1 MKKKKDFYLE
11 YIETVE
17 ELLHLFI
24 NRCQH
29 ISKAAINL
37 EKLDFSKTI
46 INTLWTHIFFSYRD
60 EYNNERLKRNTKKN
74 LKRLIW
80 DKDLKPLLPNSNE
93 TGYIET
99 VPSKAITDMD
109 YLEEYNGAV
118 CFYCY
123 NLRQLYYFL
132 PLLQRIQET
141 TVIFYNFDLGNFNID
156 NQHIIFIEFSL
167 RSDFQCFY
175 QSFLQRNFP
184 YLFWFTNNFMG
195 YLSALQPKC
204 IVLLEGCHSEMEA
217 LSLIGQQIQIQTLCL
232 QQGWPSVMHSRFRN
246 MTYDYFLTWGN
257 IFNGLWKKYNSD
269 PKFVSIGYCYKVP
282 KVAKE
287 NIITFFLQ
295 APVIILNEQYFEKI
309 LEFTL
314 WCAESFPKYKVWV
327 REHPEFAIDQ
337 SWINK
342 FSLFPNIEIKSS
354 GDLSS
359 IFSLTKI
366 GVSSFSSTLMEGL
379 VHNVIPIILE
389 LSSVPYYPQD
399 IKGKKLGYIAK
410 TIEQAK
416 LEMCSILENQ
426 SVYEENFNIIRNEKQ
441 GYFFTTGDNA
451 VNNTLDFLKKL
462 NY

>member
-1 MKKKKDFYLE
+1 MKKKKDYYLE
-11 YIETVE
+11 FIETVE
-17 ELLHLFI
+17 ELLLLFI

-29 ISKAAINL
+29 INKAAINL
-37 EKLDFSKTI
+37 ERLDFSKTI

-74 LKRLIW
+74 LKRIIW
-80 DKDLKPLLPNSNE
+80 NNDLKPLLPNSNE
-93 TGYIET
+93 IGYIEKT
-99 VPSKAITDMD
+99 APCKVITDMD
-109 YLEEYNGAV
+109 YLEEYRGAV

-132 PLLQRIQET
+132 PILERIQEK
-141 TVIFYNFDLGNFNID
+141 TVIFYNFDLGNFNTE
-156 NQHIIFIEFSL
+156 NQHIIFIEFCL
-167 RSDFQCFY
+167 RSDFQCFH

-195 YLSALQPKC
+195 YLSALKPKC

-217 LSLIGQQIQIQTLCL
+217 LSIIGKQIQIHTLCL

-257 IFNGLWKKYNSD
+257 IFNRLWKKYNSA
-269 PKFVSIGYCYKVP
+269 PEFVPMGYCYKVP
-282 KVAKE
+282 KLAKE

-295 APVIILNEQYFEKI
+295 APIIILNEQYFEKI
-309 LEFTL
+309 LEFAL

-327 REHPEFAIDQ
+327 REHPEFIIDQ
-337 SWINK
+337 NRISK

-359 IFSLTKI
+359 ILSLTKI
-366 GVSSFSSTLMEGL
+366 GVSTFSSTLMEGL
-379 VHNVIPIILE
+379 VHNVIPFILE

-416 LEMCSILENQ
+416 LEMCSIIHHK
-426 SVYEENFNIIRNEKQ
+426 SVYEENFNIIRKEKQ

-451 VNNTLDFLKKL
+451 INNTLDFLKKL
-462 NY
+462 N